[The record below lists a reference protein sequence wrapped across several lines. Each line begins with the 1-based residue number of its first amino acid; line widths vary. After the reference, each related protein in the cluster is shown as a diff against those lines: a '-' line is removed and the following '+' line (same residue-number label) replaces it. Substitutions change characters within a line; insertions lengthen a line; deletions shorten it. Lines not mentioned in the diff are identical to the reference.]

1 MPPTPRPASW
11 AQLRL
16 SNRMCGRGFSHSAQ
30 NCAIRTR
37 SVLSKLWVPAGGLPG
52 AEGESGHDKLIRAGF
67 LRQAHSGVFQLLP
80 LGLRVQQKIE
90 ALLDLHMQRIGASR
104 LSLSTI
110 SSEKLWRRSG
120 RLDNVSP
127 ELFRFAD
134 RKKMSLILSPT
145 HEEEITSLL
154 AGTIKSY
161 KDLPLRLYQSTRK
174 YRDEIRPRHGLLRAR
189 EFTMKDLYTFDTTVD
204 SAIGTYQEV
213 SAAYRAFFADL
224 KLGIL
229 VAEASSGDMGGDCSH
244 EYHLV
249 NPLGEDVV
257 ASCGGCGYTANDE
270 VAMARPLPRG
280 AHAASRDVSAANVR
294 VWRGITKCRETLVNA
309 WYTQH
314 ANDSQEADIN
324 VHAIKEVVPELDLSI
339 GEPLSALMEACKT
352 DAEALSTPIRVIN
365 VVDYR
370 LAHSFDA
377 LRGQLPV
384 VPTDLDAFPVFQS
397 SMMESSSGQALNIR
411 PLTDGDE
418 CPRCEKGTLQLH
430 RALELGH
437 TFYLGTRYSKPLE
450 LSVTLPS
457 APGGASPVQMGCY
470 GIGVSRIF
478 GAVAEHKVDSRGLN
492 WPRAIAPFE
501 VVVIPTSAVTSEAIN
516 FFDTLVGQS
525 PTCDLVLDDRRETFG
540 WKMRDAEMIG
550 YPVAVVLGKA
560 WRERGICEV
569 QCRSLAIKDEVAVD
583 QLPTYLPELLSRL

>member
-1 MPPTPRPASW
+1 
-11 AQLRL
+11 
-16 SNRMCGRGFSHSAQ
+16 
-30 NCAIRTR
+30 
-37 SVLSKLWVPAGGLPG
+37 
-52 AEGESGHDKLIRAGF
+52 
-67 LRQAHSGVFQLLP
+67 
-80 LGLRVQQKIE
+80 
-90 ALLDLHMQRIGASR
+90 MQRIGASR

-430 RALELGH
+430 
-437 TFYLGTRYSKPLE
+437 
-450 LSVTLPS
+450 
-457 APGGASPVQMGCY
+457 Q
-470 GIGVSRIF
+470 
-478 GAVAEHKVDSRGLN
+478 HKADSRGLN